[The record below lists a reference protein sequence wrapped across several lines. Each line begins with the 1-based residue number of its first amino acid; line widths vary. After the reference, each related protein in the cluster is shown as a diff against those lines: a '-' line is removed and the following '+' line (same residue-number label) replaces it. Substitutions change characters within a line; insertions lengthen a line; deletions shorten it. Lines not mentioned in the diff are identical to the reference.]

1 MHIPGHGF
9 VGFAPSVVTALL
21 SFGGLG
27 LAVGRIREGFD
38 RGSAVRLAAIAAF
51 IFAAQMFNFPISSG
65 TSGHLIGAMLVAVI
79 AGPWAATVVMAAVL
93 IVQCVL
99 FGDGGY
105 FSLGANIFNMGI
117 VAVWAGWFFY
127 RRFGSGSVFSGY
139 AAAFIASWVSVIAAV
154 SAASI
159 EIALSGTAPLKSV
172 LPAMVMAHTTIGV
185 GEGLITVAALG
196 FFSKVITSIKPR
208 QFASDGV

>member
-38 RGSAVRLAAIAAF
+38 RWSAVRLAAIAAF
-51 IFAAQMFNFPISSG
+51 IFAAQMFNFPTSSG
-65 TSGHLIGAMLVAVI
+65 TSGHLLGAVLVAAV

-117 VAVWAGWFFY
+117 IAVWAGWFFY
-127 RRFGSGSVFSGY
+127 RGLGRGSVFSRY
-139 AAAFIASWVSVIAAV
+139 AAAFIASWVSVVAAA

-159 EIALSGTAPLKSV
+159 EIALSGAAPLNAV

-196 FFSKVITSIKPR
+196 FFSKVMPSLKPR
-208 QFASDGV
+208 QFVGNGV

>member
-9 VGFAPSVVTALL
+9 VGFAPSVVTALF

-27 LAVGRIREGFD
+27 LALGRLREGL
-38 RGSAVRLAAIAAF
+38 GCESAARLAVIAAL

-65 TSGHLIGAMLVAVI
+65 TSGHLVGAVLVAVM
-79 AGPWAATVVMAAVL
+79 AGPWAATVVMAAVV
-93 IVQCVL
+93 IVQCAL

-105 FSLGANIFNMGI
+105 YSLGANIFNMGM
-117 VAVWAGWFFY
+117 VAVWSGWFFY
-127 RRFGSGSVFSGY
+127 RWLGSGSAFSRY
-139 AAAFIASWVSVIAAV
+139 AAAFIASWVSVIAAA

-159 EIALSGTAPLKSV
+159 EIALSGTISLKAV
-172 LPAMVMAHTTIGV
+172 LPAMVLAHSTIGV

-196 FFSKVITSIKPR
+196 LVSKVMPSLR
-208 QFASDGV
+208 ASEFAREGV

>member
-1 MHIPGHGF
+1 MHIPGHSF
-9 VGFAPSVVTALL
+9 VGFAPSVLTALL

-38 RGSAVRLAAIAAF
+38 RGLAVRLAAIAAF

-127 RRFGSGSVFSGY
+127 RGLGRGSTFAKY
-139 AAAFIASWVSVIAAV
+139 AAAFIASWVSVVAAASV
-154 SAASI
+154 ASI
-159 EIALSGTAPLKSV
+159 EIALSGAAPLKAV

-196 FFSKVITSIKPR
+196 LFLKVIPSLKPR
-208 QFASDGV
+208 RFASDGV

>member
-9 VGFAPSVVTALL
+9 VGFAPSVVTALV

-38 RGSAVRLAAIAAF
+38 RGLAVRLAALAAF

-65 TSGHLIGAMLVAVI
+65 TSGHLIGAVLVAAV

-127 RRFGSGSVFSGY
+127 RGLGRGSAFSRY
-139 AAAFIASWVSVIAAV
+139 AAAFIASWVSVITAA

-159 EIALSGTAPLKSV
+159 EIAFSGTVPLEAV
-172 LPAMVMAHTTIGV
+172 LPAMVLGHTTIGV

-196 FFSKVITSIKPR
+196 FFSKVMPSLKPR
-208 QFASDGV
+208 EFARDGV